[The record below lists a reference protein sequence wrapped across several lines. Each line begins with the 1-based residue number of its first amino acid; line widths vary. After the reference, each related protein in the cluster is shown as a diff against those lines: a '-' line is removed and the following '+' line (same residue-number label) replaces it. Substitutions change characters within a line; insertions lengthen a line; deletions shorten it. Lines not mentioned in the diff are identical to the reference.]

1 MVEDVKNFSR
11 SLSHAL
17 DGLAYAIK
25 RERNFQIELVC
36 GVFVLALILIFE
48 VKSWEAVVLILMVA
62 GVLIMELANTVMERI
77 VDMLKPKVHPYARLI
92 KDIMAASV
100 LISSCVAIIVSVI
113 IFYPYVKELS
123 GL

>member
-1 MVEDVKNFSR
+1 MVDDVKKFSR
-11 SLSHAL
+11 SLSHAF
-17 DGLAYAIK
+17 DGLSYALK

-36 GVFVLALILIFE
+36 GVFVLALILIFK
-48 VKSWEAVVLILMVA
+48 VKNWEAVVLIVMVA

-92 KDIMAASV
+92 KDIMAAAV
-100 LISSCVAIIVSVI
+100 LISSCVAALVGVI
-113 IFYPYVKELS
+113 IFYPYMRELL